1 MLNFALLLIMYAVL
15 CSVKKV
21 DKKGTSPSVHNIM
34 YLLKIDIAYPMVD
47 NNEAWLVGS
56 KVPVYGTLINVV
68 AAFMSVLLCCLG
80 LYKTT

>member
-15 CSVKKV
+15 CSVKKLT
-21 DKKGTSPSVHNIM
+21 KKERPQVSIN
-34 YLLKIDIAYPMVD
+34 DIA